1 MIRKNF
7 IIISLFLHYSIGI
20 KLKEVIHI
28 NIYKHCI
35 QKGNRGNIFVPCP
48 ELTNQMNALVQSIND
63 NSTLPM
69 NLLAMF
75 EAARVPE
82 HGKFIRNYMSLDYY
96 YDDFEIKFAGYPTDE
111 SDFCLTNI
119 EFEIDTYNLLGITIG
134 NAKKQVIK
142 TLNSFGFEKMPEKCS
157 KDYLCFC
164 NLDVRIGVTL
174 KDNVVNRVVVSVAT
188 YYLGNRMY

>member
-1 MIRKNF
+1 MQNN
-7 IIISLFLHYSIGI
+7 I
-20 KLKEVIHI
+20 KGVINI

-35 QKGNRGNIFVPCP
+35 QKGERGNIFVPSP

-96 YDDFEIKFAGYPTDE
+96 YDDFEIKFSGYPTDE

-119 EFEIDTYNLLGITIG
+119 EFETSEYNLFGVTVG
-134 NAKKQVIK
+134 SSKDNVVN
-142 TLNSFGFEKMPEKCS
+142 TLHSFGFTEMPEKCS
-157 KDYLCFC
+157 QSYLCFG
-164 NLDVRIGVTL
+164 NLDVRIGVHL
-174 KDNVVNRVVVSVAT
+174 KDNLVVRIVISVAT
-188 YYLGNRMY
+188 YYLGNRIY

>member
-1 MIRKNF
+1 MIRNSF
-7 IIISLFLHYSIGI
+7 IIILLFLHYPICI
-20 KLKEVIHI
+20 KLKEVINI

-35 QKGNRGNIFVPCP
+35 QKGKSGNIFVPCQ

-63 NSTLPM
+63 KSTLPM
-69 NLLAMF
+69 NLLVKF
-75 EAARVPE
+75 EAAMVPE

-119 EFEIDTYNLLGITIG
+119 EFETDKYNLFGVTVG
-134 NAKKQVIK
+134 NSKDNVVN
-142 TLNSFGFEKMPEKCS
+142 TLHSFGFAEMPEKCS
-157 KDYLCFC
+157 RSYLCFG
-164 NLDVRIGVTL
+164 NLDVRIGVTF
-174 KDNVVNRVVVSVAT
+174 KDDVVSRVVVSVAT

>member
-1 MIRKNF
+1 MIN
-7 IIISLFLHYSIGI
+7 
-20 KLKEVIHI
+20 I

-35 QKGNRGNIFVPCP
+35 QKGERGNIFVPSP

-119 EFEIDTYNLLGITIG
+119 EFETSEYNVFGVTVG
-134 NAKKQVIK
+134 SSKNNVVN
-142 TLNSFGFEKMPEKCS
+142 TLQSFGFAEIPEKCS
-157 KDYLCFC
+157 QSYLCLG
-164 NLDVRIGVTL
+164 NLDVRIGVHF
-174 KDNVVNRVVVSVAT
+174 KDNVVVRMVISVAT

>member
-1 MIRKNF
+1 M
-7 IIISLFLHYSIGI
+7 
-20 KLKEVIHI
+20 IHI

-35 QKGNRGNIFVPCP
+35 QKGDRGNIFVPSP

-69 NLLAMF
+69 NMLAMF
-75 EAARVPE
+75 EAAKVPE

-111 SDFCLTNI
+111 NDFHLTNI
-119 EFEIDTYNLLGITIG
+119 EFETDKYNLLCITIG
-134 NAKKQVIK
+134 NAKEQVIK
-142 TLNSFGFEKMPEKCS
+142 ALNAFGFEKMPEKCS
-157 KDYLCFC
+157 RDYLCFC

-174 KDNVVNRVVVSVAT
+174 KDDVVSRVVVSVAT